1 MGEWSKTVGEK
12 GEKVVDF
19 FFKDILGY
27 NSVSSNETIGCIKGT
42 KHKSKTA
49 KGDKTTHGIDALISV
64 KSPLEDKL
72 LDIVAISSKYTAD
85 EYPKNP
91 KAKFKEHFE
100 DLAFTLECFKNSK
113 LYAETNYK
121 FGGVTRTEITGV
133 LVWLSDKSPKDY
145 ELIPK
150 ISNVQIDTDL
160 IFDKIIVIDNDR
172 INFLYQ
178 TIYRAKEVFG
188 VENVKFVYHNSSLNV
203 IGLNSMSYG
212 DFMPIQYVF
221 SDIIPLRIEKGSDV
235 EFIIFCKDGFSS
247 DNLSKLLS
255 FANSFDHL
263 ASAKRTILSFPD
275 YNELHHKS
283 IIESE
288 LFKFPKYNF
297 NQNLLVNLYPSD
309 FRNK

>member
-1 MGEWSKTVGEK
+1 M
-12 GEKVVDF
+12 
-19 FFKDILGY
+19 
-27 NSVSSNETIGCIKGT
+27 
-42 KHKSKTA
+42 
-49 KGDKTTHGIDALISV
+49 
-64 KSPLEDKL
+64 

-85 EYPKNP
+85 EYPKSP

-100 DLAFTLECFKNSK
+100 DLAFTLECFKNSR

-121 FGGVTRTEITGV
+121 FGGVNRTEITGV

-150 ISNVQIDTDL
+150 ISNTQIDADL
-160 IFDKIIVIDNDR
+160 IFDKIIVVDNDR

-178 TIYRAKEVFG
+178 TIFRAKEVYG
-188 VENVKFVYHNSSLNV
+188 VENVKFVYHNTSLNV

-235 EFIIFCKDGFSS
+235 EFIIFCKDSFSN

-263 ASAKRTILSFPD
+263 ASAKKTILAFPD
-275 YNELHHKS
+275 YNGLHHKS

-288 LFKFPKYNF
+288 LFKFPKYTF
-297 NQNLLVNLYPSD
+297 NQNLLVSLYPSD